1 MTIAGTSIRP
11 EANSKMVT
19 EDSPLVARVRDF
31 SGLENGFIV
40 LSASDVQIGGSLNP
54 DAAGN
59 QKFAIAAAV
68 VNGTVSAQNLGTLR
82 AYLVNGTEVL
92 QRCGQ
97 VVIAEPS
104 PDPRLTALTA
114 GGTSILTQG
123 ASKQIDENAALAGT
137 IINRSELTSGFVVLS
152 ASSVAVGGTLNPDAA
167 GNQKFA
173 IAADS
178 ISGTID
184 ASSVG
189 TLHAY
194 LVDGTN
200 VLQKCGDVVI
210 VAPVAGVSA
219 FVAGGTDLLSQ
230 AAAKNISDGNLSGT
244 YDAAHMNLLTNP
256 RIVYSSS
263 LNIAVGSQVVGAD
276 GFNAASGS
284 AQAFSL
290 SGIADGSF
298 RFYLIDATTAGGNT
312 GNVVQVMGTITK
324 AATTAAITAA
334 KVQGQSILNE
344 SDSST
349 VFAHSAA
356 VIYSSVDVDQLSHPR
371 IVASTNAD
379 IAVGA
384 QVTAD
389 GGFDV
394 TNGSDQTGYTSPDV
408 AYGTRRLYLID
419 ASAEGGLTGSVIQRL
434 GKINFQSMD

>member
-1 MTIAGTSIRP
+1 
-11 EANSKMVT
+11 MVT

-40 LSASDVQIGGSLNP
+40 LSASDVQVGGSLNP
-54 DAAGN
+54 DAASN
-59 QKFAIAAAV
+59 QKFAIAASV
-68 VNGTVSAQNLGTLR
+68 VSGTVSAQNLGTLR

-123 ASKQIDENAALAGT
+123 SSKQIDENAALAGT

-152 ASSVAVGGTLNPDAA
+152 ASSVAVGGSLNPDAA

-219 FVAGGTDLLSQ
+219 FVAGGSDLLAQS
-230 AAAKNISDGNLSGT
+230 AAKNISEGNLSGT

-263 LNIAVGSQVVGAD
+263 LNVAVGSQVVGVD
-276 GFNAASGS
+276 GFNAVSGS

-312 GNVVQVMGTITK
+312 GNVVQIMGTITK
-324 AATTAAITAA
+324 AATTAAVTAITSMGADCLPES
-334 KVQGQSILNE
+334 GSQSTIGSNASL
-344 SDSST
+344 T
-349 VFAHSAA
+349 YSA
-356 VIYSSVDVDQLSHPR
+356 VDLDQLSHPK
-371 IVASTNAD
+371 IVLAAD
-379 IAVGA
+379 VNVAVGGE
-384 QVTAD
+384 VTGAT
-389 GGFDV
+389 GFAA
-394 TNGSDQTGYTSPDV
+394 TNGTDMTQSTQPTTNHGQY
-408 AYGTRRLYLID
+408 RIYLID
-419 ASAEGGLTGSVIQRL
+419 ANGADSLSGTVIQRMSQFRL
-434 GKINFQSMD
+434 NGMD

>member
-1 MTIAGTSIRP
+1 
-11 EANSKMVT
+11 MVT

-40 LSASDVQIGGSLNP
+40 LSASDVQIGGTLNP
-54 DAAGN
+54 DASGN

-97 VVIAEPS
+97 VVIEEPS

-123 ASKQIDENAALAGT
+123 TSKQIDENAALAGT

-194 LVDGTN
+194 LVDGTS

-219 FVAGGTDLLSQ
+219 FVAGGTDLLAQS
-230 AAAKNISDGNLSGT
+230 AAKNISDGNLSGT

-263 LNIAVGSQVVGAD
+263 LNVAVGSQVVGAD

-334 KVQGQSILNE
+334 EVGGHAFLNE
-344 SDSST
+344 SDYQSEYGQT
-349 VFAHSAA
+349 AT
-356 VIYSSVDVDQLSHPR
+356 IYYSSVDVDQLSHPKL
-371 IVASTNAD
+371 VASSNAD
-379 IAVGA
+379 IAVGG
-384 QVTAD
+384 QVTGD
-389 GGFDV
+389 CGFNV
-394 TNGSDQTGYTSPDV
+394 TNGSDVSGTTSPAV
-408 AYGTRRLYLID
+408 AYGVRRFYLID
-419 ASAEGGLTGSVIQRL
+419 ANGADSLTGTVIQRL
-434 GKINFQSMD
+434 GRVNFTSMD

>member
-1 MTIAGTSIRP
+1 
-11 EANSKMVT
+11 MVT
-19 EDSPLVARVRDF
+19 ENSPLVARVRDF
-31 SGLENGFIV
+31 SGLQNGFIV

-82 AYLVNGTEVL
+82 AYLVDGTEVL

-114 GGTSILTQG
+114 GGTSILAQG
-123 ASKQIDENAALAGT
+123 SSKQIDENAALAGT

-152 ASSVAVGGTLNPDAA
+152 ASSVAVGGSLNPDAA

-173 IAADS
+173 ITADS

-184 ASSVG
+184 ATSVG

-194 LVDGTN
+194 LVDGNN

-219 FVAGGTDLLSQ
+219 FVAGGSDLLAQS
-230 AAAKNISDGNLSGT
+230 AAKNISEGNLSGT

-263 LNIAVGSQVVGAD
+263 LNVAIGSQVIGAD

-312 GNVVQVMGTITK
+312 GNVVQIMGTITK

-334 KVQGQSILNE
+334 KVGGHSILNE
-344 SDSST
+344 DSLEST
-349 VFAHSAA
+349 FGQTAT
-356 VIYSSVDVDQLSHPR
+356 INYSSVDVDQLSHPR
-371 IVASTNAD
+371 LVASSNAD
-379 IAVGA
+379 IAVGG
-384 QVTAD
+384 QIT
-389 GGFDV
+389 GECGFDV
-394 TNGSDQTGYTSPDV
+394 TVGSDLSGKTSPAV
-408 AYGTRRLYLID
+408 TYGIRRFYLID
-419 ASAEGGLTGSVIQRL
+419 ASAEGGLTGTVIQRL
-434 GKINFQSMD
+434 GKINFTSMD

>member
-1 MTIAGTSIRP
+1 
-11 EANSKMVT
+11 MVT

-59 QKFAIAAAV
+59 QKFAIAAAAV
-68 VNGTVSAQNLGTLR
+68 SGTVNAQNLGTLR
-82 AYLVNGTEVL
+82 AYLVDGTEVL

-114 GGTSILTQG
+114 GGTSILAQG
-123 ASKQIDENAALAGT
+123 SSKQIDENAALAGT

-152 ASSVAVGGTLNPDAA
+152 ASNVSVGGSLNPDAA

-184 ASSVG
+184 ATSVG

-219 FVAGGTDLLSQ
+219 FVAGGSDLLSQ
-230 AAAKNISDGNLSGT
+230 SAAKNITDESLSGT

-263 LNIAVGSQVVGAD
+263 LDIAVGSQVVGAD
-276 GFNAASGS
+276 GFAAASGS

-290 SGIADGSF
+290 SGIVDGSY

-324 AATTAAITAA
+324 TEAGQCEMSSATVDGTDILNGGTKTVGPRPNVNVQFSEVGHATKVAFSKTNVSVGGNIPNTQSMIDVSGTAASGQITLNDGTGTYYLYAISGTVGNWKVEA
-334 KVQGQSILNE
+334 K
-344 SDSST
+344 
-349 VFAHSAA
+349 
-356 VIYSSVDVDQLSHPR
+356 
-371 IVASTNAD
+371 
-379 IAVGA
+379 
-384 QVTAD
+384 
-389 GGFDV
+389 
-394 TNGSDQTGYTSPDV
+394 
-408 AYGTRRLYLID
+408 
-419 ASAEGGLTGSVIQRL
+419 AEGT
-434 GKINFQSMD
+434 INGHWE

>member
-1 MTIAGTSIRP
+1 
-11 EANSKMVT
+11 MVT

-31 SGLENGFIV
+31 SALENGFIV
-40 LSASDVQIGGSLNP
+40 LSASDVQVGGTLNP
-54 DAAGN
+54 DASGN
-59 QKFAIAAAV
+59 QKFAIAAAAV
-68 VNGTVSAQNLGTLR
+68 SGTVSAQNLGTLR
-82 AYLVNGTEVL
+82 AYLVDGTEVL

-97 VVIAEPS
+97 IVIAEPS

-123 ASKQIDENAALAGT
+123 TSKQIDENAALAGT

-219 FVAGGTDLLSQ
+219 FVAGGTDLLAQS
-230 AAAKNISDGNLSGT
+230 AAKNISDGNLSGT

-263 LNIAVGSQVVGAD
+263 LNVAVGSQVVGAD
-276 GFNAASGS
+276 GFNAATGS

-290 SGIADGSF
+290 TGIADGSF

-312 GNVVQVMGTITK
+312 GNVVQIMGTITK

-334 KVQGQSILNE
+334 TMKGSSILNE
-344 SDSST
+344 D
-349 VFAHSAA
+349 AQGSAYGQ
-356 VIYSSVDVDQLSHPR
+356 VTSIDYSAVDVDQLSHPR
-371 IVASTNAD
+371 LVASTNAD
-379 IAVGA
+379 VAVGG
-384 QVTAD
+384 QITAD
-389 GGFDV
+389 CGFDV
-394 TNGSDQTGYTSPDV
+394 TNGSDLHGNTTPAV
-408 AYGTRRLYLID
+408 AYGLRRIYLID

-434 GKINFQSMD
+434 GKVNFQSLD

>member
-1 MTIAGTSIRP
+1 
-11 EANSKMVT
+11 MVT

-114 GGTSILTQG
+114 GGTSILAQG
-123 ASKQIDENAALAGT
+123 SSKQIDENAALAGT

-152 ASSVAVGGTLNPDAA
+152 ASNVSVGGSLNPDAA

-184 ASSVG
+184 ATSVG

-219 FVAGGTDLLSQ
+219 FVAGGSDLLAQS
-230 AAAKNISDGNLSGT
+230 AAKNISEGNLSGT

-263 LNIAVGSQVVGAD
+263 LNVAVGSQVVGAD
-276 GFNAASGS
+276 GFNAVSGN

-312 GNVVQVMGTITK
+312 GNVVQIMGTITK
-324 AATTAAITAA
+324 AATTAAIT
-334 KVQGQSILNE
+334 KLTSMGDNMLPE
-344 SDSST
+344 SGNGSNLG
-349 VFAHSAA
+349 HSASLGYSA
-356 VIYSSVDVDQLSHPR
+356 VDMDQLSHPK
-371 IVASTNAD
+371 VVLASDLNV
-379 IAVGA
+379 AVGGSL
-384 QVTAD
+384 TAAC
-389 GGFDV
+389 GFV
-394 TNGSDQTGYTSPDV
+394 ANNGTDKIGSTTPD
-408 AYGTRRLYLID
+408 ADFGQYRLYLID
-419 ASAEGGLTGSVIQRL
+419 ANGADSLTGTVIQRMARFKL
-434 GKINFQSMD
+434 NSPD

>member
-31 SGLENGFIV
+31 SGLQNGFIV
-40 LSASDVQIGGSLNP
+40 LSASDVQVGGSLNP
-54 DAAGN
+54 DASGN
-59 QKFAIAAAV
+59 QKFAITAAAV
-68 VNGTVSAQNLGTLR
+68 SGTVSAQNLGTLR
-82 AYLVNGTEVL
+82 AYLVDGTEVL

-104 PDPRLTALTA
+104 PDPRLSALTA
-114 GGTSILTQG
+114 GGTSILAQG
-123 ASKQIDENAALAGT
+123 SSKQIDENAALAGT

-167 GNQKFA
+167 GNQKYA
-173 IAADS
+173 ITADS

-219 FVAGGTDLLSQ
+219 FVAGGSDLLAQS
-230 AAAKNISDGNLSGT
+230 AAKNITDGSLSGT

-256 RIVYSSS
+256 RIVYSSN
-263 LNIAVGSQVVGAD
+263 LNIAVGSQVEGAD
-276 GFNAASGS
+276 GFNAVSGS
-284 AQAFSL
+284 AQTFSL

-312 GNVVQVMGTITK
+312 GNVVQIMGTLTK
-324 AATTAAITAA
+324 SEAGQTEMSSAEVDGTDILNGGTVTVNSRVNLNVQFSEVGRATTVIVNKADVAVGGTVPNYGATIQISGNAAS
-334 KVQGQSILNE
+334 GQVDLNE
-344 SDSST
+344 GTGTYYLYAVSGST
-349 VFAHSAA
+349 PNWVVEAK
-356 VIYSSVDVDQLSHPR
+356 
-371 IVASTNAD
+371 
-379 IAVGA
+379 AVGTLKA
-384 QVTAD
+384 HW
-389 GGFDV
+389 
-394 TNGSDQTGYTSPDV
+394 
-408 AYGTRRLYLID
+408 
-419 ASAEGGLTGSVIQRL
+419 E
-434 GKINFQSMD
+434 